1 MTILVT
7 GVAGFIGSY
16 VAEALLLQGKSVLG
30 IDNLNDYYSVDLKND
45 RLSRLSDF
53 GRFNFFQIDVADI
66 DALWKAIGRKQIT
79 AIVHLAAQA
88 GVRYS
93 VVNPKV
99 YADTNLIGHA
109 NMLEVARNLK
119 VDRMLYASS
128 SSIYGNSKIIPYTE
142 DSITD
147 SPVSFYAATKKANE
161 LMSHSYATLYQIPLV
176 GLRFFTVYGP
186 RGRPDMAYWLFTE
199 AALERRAI
207 SLFNGGDM
215 VRDFTYISDIVD
227 GVTAALNDPIN
238 QLKSR
243 TPHQIFNLGNDQPV
257 PLNHLVRAI
266 EKNLGLHLKQEAVAM
281 QPGDVEQTWAD
292 ITKARVELNYD
303 PKVNL
308 EEGMAKFCK
317 WYTQWANKSTPHFS
331 QD

>member
-266 EKNLGLHLKQEAVAM
+266 EKNLGLHLKQEVVAM